1 MPTPPPDD
9 TRTTGSQPP
18 NDDTP
23 TASQPAPSDIA
34 SRGRRF
40 AEGTGDRIG
49 PFTLVRVLGE
59 GGFGTVWLAERREPM
74 LQQVALKIIKP
85 GMDSAAVVA
94 RFEQERQALAVM
106 DHPNVARVF
115 DGGVTSSGR
124 PYFVMEY
131 VQGAPITSFADERK
145 LTLRQRLELFV
156 PVCEAVQH
164 AHHKGLIHRDLK
176 PSNVLVAEI
185 EGKPVPKVI
194 DFGVAKAI
202 ASSGW
207 EDTAHT

>member
-1 MPTPPPDD
+1 MLAGRMGNTDLPTPSLPGDSRAP
-9 TRTTGSQPP
+9 R
-18 NDDTP
+18 DTP
-23 TASQPAPSDIA
+23 QPAGFTE
-34 SRGRRF
+34 R
-40 AEGTGDRIG
+40 TGDRIG

-59 GGFGTVWLAERREPM
+59 GGFGTVWLAERQQPM
-74 LQQVALKIIKP
+74 VQQVALKIIKP

-115 DGGVTSSGR
+115 DGGVTDRGR
-124 PYFVMEY
+124 PYFVMEF
-131 VQGAPITSFADERK
+131 VQGETITAYADRK
-145 LTLRQRLELFV
+145 RLTLRQRLELFV

-185 EGKPVPKVI
+185 EGKPVP
-194 DFGVAKAI
+194 
-202 ASSGW
+202 
-207 EDTAHT
+207 